1 MKRIIIEEDK
11 LRKIVR
17 KRLLEEMGME
27 EPEKKPRCLTNNTI
41 SLDDII
47 GPSDQFKVYTNQIN
61 KRDGGISGMID
72 SLEILKSLRLL
83 NTIIK
88 DGGEHLSYSLL
99 NHLNNFRNKHYFDET
114 NSNCLRAMD
123 KVIELYKENEHGE
136 ELVKDIEKVLSHKEP
151 TPKAKEYLKRCIEL
165 IKEK

>member
-1 MKRIIIEEDK
+1 MKKIVIEEEK
-11 LRKIVR
+11 LRSIIKKHLIQ
-17 KRLLEEMGME
+17 EMDMDSS
-27 EPEKKPRCLTNNTI
+27 EKKPRCLTNNTI
-41 SLDDII
+41 GLNDII
-47 GPSDQFKVYTNQIN
+47 GPSDQFKIYTNQIN

-72 SLEILKSLRLL
+72 TLEMLKTLRLL
-83 NTIIK
+83 NGIIK
-88 DGGEHLSYSLL
+88 DGGEHLSFSLL

-114 NSNCLRAMD
+114 NSDCIRAMD

-151 TPKAKEYLKRCIEL
+151 SARAKEYLKRCINL